1 MRTSRPIATISYN
14 TDAFLDIVLGDL
26 TRRNIIS
33 FWCWIQHLP
42 EEDETKAHKHLY
54 LVPNGQIDTDSLRD
68 RFVEVDVT
76 NLTAKPRKTL
86 NFRPSKFA
94 DWYLY
99 ALHDSTYLDLKGQ
112 ARKYHYTREDVFTS
126 DEDELT
132 EEIHMMDLS
141 KLNRTLILRTAAES
155 GVPFAELVARGQI
168 PIQQTPAYKLA
179 YDTVHAYTWR
189 GDRTGHEDDL
199 DTPDQLEPER
209 N

>member
-14 TDAFLDIVLGDL
+14 SDNFLTAVLSSL
-26 TRRNIIS
+26 IQRRAIS
-33 FWCWIQHLP
+33 FWAYVEHFP
-42 EEDETKAHKHLY
+42 EEDEKKAHKHLY
-54 LVPNGQIDTDSLRD
+54 IVPNGQIDTDSLRELFNELD
-68 RFVEVDVT
+68 ITDPLQRG
-76 NLTAKPRKTL
+76 LKTL

-99 ALHDSTYLDLKGQ
+99 ALHDSTYLDIKGQ
-112 ARKYHYTREDVFTS
+112 ARKYHYTREDVKTS

-132 EEIHMMDLS
+132 EEIHLMDLS

-179 YDTVHAYTWR
+179 YDTVVSYTYR
-189 GDRTGHEDDL
+189 NNRPGHEDL
-199 DTPDQLEPER
+199 EQGNPSEDT
-209 N
+209 